1 MKRVKADVLGHIQPY
16 ASFSFWRFKIWLN
29 NQGRT
34 FIIPVRV
41 LLQAQANNGES
52 ATATGV
58 PRLNYPPCFCLK
70 ALNRRSKAVLDVSD
84 LIF

>member
-1 MKRVKADVLGHIQPY
+1 MKCGKADVLGHIQPY

-41 LLQAQANNGES
+41 LLQAELITVNQ
-52 ATATGV
+52 
-58 PRLNYPPCFCLK
+58 PKPPGFP
-70 ALNRRSKAVLDVSD
+70 D
-84 LIF
+84 LIIRHAFV

>member
-41 LLQAQANNGES
+41 LLQAQLIMVNQ
-52 ATATGV
+52 
-58 PRLNYPPCFCLK
+58 PQPPGFP
-70 ALNRRSKAVLDVSD
+70 D
-84 LIF
+84 LIIRHAFV

>member
-1 MKRVKADVLGHIQPY
+1 MKRVKADVLGHIQHY

-41 LLQAQANNGES
+41 LLQAQLI
-52 ATATGV
+52 TGNQ
-58 PRLNYPPCFCLK
+58 PKPPGFP
-70 ALNRRSKAVLDVSD
+70 D
-84 LIF
+84 LITHHAFV